1 MEDNDLLTDDEALR
15 VVGMTDGAKSIPE
28 LQINLRPM
36 TALSLSW
43 MQRNN
48 VFDESDGD
56 MMQKT
61 SAFAYLHSAE
71 KSEIRTVVNS
81 RDKFFSAV
89 DDWLDENIQ
98 HHAQLEPLA
107 EEMNTSFETYMA
119 AQSKGGSPY
128 KGDGAKN

>member
-1 MEDNDLLTDDEALR
+1 MTDNDLLTDDEALR

-28 LQINLRPM
+28 LNLNLRPM

-48 VFDESDGD
+48 VFYESDGD

-61 SAFAYLHSAE
+61 AAFAYLHFAE
-71 KSEIRTVVNS
+71 KQEIRAVVNN
-81 RDKFFSAV
+81 REKFFSAV

-98 HHAQLEPLA
+98 HHNQLEPIA
-107 EEMNTSFETYMA
+107 AEMNASFESYMA
-119 AQSKGGSPY
+119 AQSKGGGPY
-128 KGDGAKN
+128 KGNGAKN